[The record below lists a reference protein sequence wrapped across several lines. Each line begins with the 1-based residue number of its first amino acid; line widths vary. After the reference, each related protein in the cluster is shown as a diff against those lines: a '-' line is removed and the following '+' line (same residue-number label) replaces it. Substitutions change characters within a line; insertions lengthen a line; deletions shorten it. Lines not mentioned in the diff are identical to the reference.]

1 MDKKRRFIYLTSKIY
16 FSKVKQEQNAPT
28 CSVYYALQTRP
39 QKYTLSRTVP
49 LLWHHLTSILKST
62 NYKLVIKGL
71 KLLGLVDPCKNKGQE
86 K

>member
-1 MDKKRRFIYLTSKIY
+1 MH
-16 FSKVKQEQNAPT
+16 QHA
-28 CSVYYALQTRP
+28 VYIMLYKPHP

-62 NYKLVIKGL
+62 NYKLVIKDL